1 VSVHIYAYP
10 YLLLY
15 KNETGNWNERNDKEG
30 PSGQIISLRAPD
42 DKQSMSLDLMSGASV
57 EEIQASLGG
66 GWGRVCLRG
75 WTRMSDVEQGRMMKG
90 EVENGRTRHTP
101 PALVEGR
108 VGPQ

>member
-1 VSVHIYAYP
+1 MD
-10 YLLLY
+10 
-15 KNETGNWNERNDKEG
+15 GKEG
-30 PSGQIISLRAPD
+30 PSGQIVSLRAPD

-66 GWGRVCLRG
+66 RGRGDMCVAGWVKRDWSG
-75 WTRMSDVEQGRMMKG
+75 WIWGTEG
-90 EVENGRTRHTP
+90 EGKHTP